1 MQKFPQKAISAIK
14 RIKRCPTTKSS
25 SAEAVQFVLG
35 HLTLF
40 IGLLFAGFLLASI
53 SPHPL
58 QLFAASAPVIEP
70 SEPSEP
76 IEPVEAPVEQS
87 EPNEPSDSL
96 KTSQT
101 ENDDDESKAPLQTGI
116 GASQDEATGT
126 NPSETESKLAS
137 GCDSPFA
144 PPACFNSL
152 DLAQKSEFMA

>member
-1 MQKFPQKAISAIK
+1 MQKFPQKAISAIN
-14 RIKRCPTTKSS
+14 RCPKTKSS
-25 SAEAVQFVLG
+25 SAEAVQFVRG

-58 QLFAASAPVIEP
+58 QLFAASAPVI
-70 SEPSEP
+70 EPSEP

-116 GASQDEATGT
+116 GASKDEATGT